1 MGQVTFHLEV
11 FDGPL
16 DLLLHLLSKNRI
28 EIRDIPIADI
38 LRQYL
43 DYLEEMRRMDIE
55 VTADFIAMASQL
67 IYIKSKMLLPVYEDD
82 ESEDPRSQ
90 LVKALLDYQMI
101 KQAAGMLMNRYETG
115 KDMYPKPPEAR
126 DRSFELFG
134 NTAEQLKRA
143 MAVMLE
149 RKDALKALTADSF
162 TGIVGKEAFPV
173 SKKIYEIAAR
183 LERVGS
189 LSFKHLLFEV
199 ESRSELVAVFL
210 AVLELSRDEKII
222 IKENGEELML
232 MLGGDKQD
240 G

>member
-55 VTADFIAMASQL
+55 VTADFIVMASQL

-183 LERVGS
+183 LERVGN
-189 LSFKHLLFEV
+189 LSFKQLLFEV